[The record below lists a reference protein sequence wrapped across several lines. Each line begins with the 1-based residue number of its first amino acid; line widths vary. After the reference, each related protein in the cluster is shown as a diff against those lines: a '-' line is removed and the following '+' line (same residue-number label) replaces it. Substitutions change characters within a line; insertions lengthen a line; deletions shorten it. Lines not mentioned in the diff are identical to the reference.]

1 MSLRFIWRSAVFVL
15 TLLFI
20 YLAFPVL
27 IVPSSLPAIKS
38 IISGESHIQEYK
50 PDSTQ
55 VSDYLSA
62 DADTQIYQ
70 LNIPAST
77 TFSDKLNLL
86 SLLHRQGWQMIFPK
100 D

>member
-1 MSLRFIWRSAVFVL
+1 MV

-38 IISGESHIQEYK
+38 IIIGETQVQEYT
-50 PDSTQ
+50 PDTDQ
-55 VSDYLSA
+55 IKEPLSA
-62 DADTQIYQ
+62 EAEIYQ
-70 LNIPAST
+70 LNIPT
-77 TFSDKLNLL
+77 TPSLSDKLNVLKN
-86 SLLHRQGWQMIFPK
+86 LHRQGWQMIFPK